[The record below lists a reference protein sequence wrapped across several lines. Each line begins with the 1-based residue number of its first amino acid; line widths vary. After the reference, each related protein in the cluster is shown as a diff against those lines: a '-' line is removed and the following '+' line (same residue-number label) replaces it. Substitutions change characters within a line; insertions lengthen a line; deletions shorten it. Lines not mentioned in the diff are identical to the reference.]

1 MPIGHVEA
9 RFPACRNPII
19 MPLTPIAYTC
29 PGKTYL
35 RYDPLPGYTA
45 LFLSVGYMLTQ
56 RHDENTPYS
65 DSRPRVR
72 AHFPAPFRFLPF
84 RRCDSC
90 RAECLRYDSHN
101 ETLLKKKV
109 YDS

>member
-19 MPLTPIAYTC
+19 MPLSPIAYTC

-65 DSRPRVR
+65 DSRPRR
-72 AHFPAPFRFLPF
+72 PGSFPGSIPIFAVPTMRFV
-84 RRCDSC
+84 SC
-90 RAECLRYDSHN
+90 RMPAL
-101 ETLLKKKV
+101 
-109 YDS
+109 